1 MLGYNTFLIS
11 MIPPPTVFLELTP
24 INVSNIE
31 LPIAFLDHEHSVQ
44 NYVRNV
50 RVNDLMQGKLFQRC
64 THLLNCHWAVM

>member
-31 LPIAFLDHEHSVQ
+31 LQIAFLDHEHSVQ

-50 RVNDLMQGKLFQRC
+50 RVNLI
-64 THLLNCHWAVM
+64 

>member
-31 LPIAFLDHEHSVQ
+31 LSIAFLDHEHSVQ